1 MKTYSHKVL
10 YTFDILHSKFSSGD
24 VCGGYMLGDNGFIES
39 PNYPEKYG
47 NNKLCIWRIKV
58 APEKTLDF
66 TLGTG
71 PKLSRIENRQ
81 KASNKK

>member
-1 MKTYSHKVL
+1 
-10 YTFDILHSKFSSGD
+10 
-24 VCGGYMLGDNGFIES
+24 MLGDNGFIES

-66 TLGTG
+66 TLGIGLKFSQCRVQFSHIKLVLYSTNYG
-71 PKLSRIENRQ
+71 PRKSILTLRTPIIAR
-81 KASNKK
+81 AMG